1 MVKSSQ
7 QVIPPI
13 TSILKRISDDKALTL
28 FNSIAVSNGNAHISL
43 RQINLSTKQYYS
55 RISGLVSAGL
65 IKKHKGKYSP
75 TFLGRIVYDSQL
87 TIGKS
92 LEYYWKLKAIESI
105 EASASVALPEGELTQ
120 LIDVLIDN
128 GHIKSILIKS
138 TCVPSTHN
146 VSDKPGQI
154 STHML
159 EQTKKI

>member
-105 EASASVALPEGELTQ
+105 EASTSVALPEGELTQ